1 MRRGLI
7 SPVYADLTR
16 DNLEAAE
23 RLIQAYKSHVGAKKA
38 VLKEHVS
45 ELEDLGYDYRYIR
58 GLSTLLDRRSV
69 FQSRMKLNPVKVRK
83 RIFELASGEKA
94 PISLEARRLILE
106 EAASELG
113 LRIDELEDLL
123 YADLDDELILES
135 FNPIEAERLVKW
147 YNLALTQ
154 TLLFH
159 STEVRFTTLGNW
171 QQIFREVKRLGL
183 IHEVWRGDGDRYWV
197 KVDGPLSLFRLNR
210 RYGTALARL
219 LPPVI
224 KGGGWALEAKILR
237 SSPTGYSRL
246 MDFKIN
252 EREHGKLL
260 GDEAQPEDVEAYDSG
275 VEKEFAQRFEA
286 LKTGWRLRREPE
298 PIPVGGTVLIPDFG
312 FEKDEARIYMEIVG
326 FWTPEYLKRKIEK
339 LETLKGLEMIVAVDM
354 RLACHRID
362 RLGETLHLLY
372 FKDKIPLRPILLRL
386 RGAEERLKSR
396 EARRISREAILMNL
410 DKPVMS
416 LEELAER
423 IGVASSVLREFLKG
437 EEIPGYKILT
447 ELLVQEDRLR
457 EMEDSLRRRMAD
469 GRLSLNEA
477 SSIIEELGGVK
488 PTIILEALG
497 YRVRWRGIDPDAA
510 EVEEKDKENIE
521 L

>member
-183 IHEVWRGDGDRYWV
+183 IHEVWRGDGNRYWV

-219 LPPVI
+219 
-224 KGGGWALEAKILR
+224 
-237 SSPTGYSRL
+237 
-246 MDFKIN
+246 
-252 EREHGKLL
+252 
-260 GDEAQPEDVEAYDSG
+260 
-275 VEKEFAQRFEA
+275 
-286 LKTGWRLRREPE
+286 
-298 PIPVGGTVLIPDFG
+298 
-312 FEKDEARIYMEIVG
+312 
-326 FWTPEYLKRKIEK
+326 
-339 LETLKGLEMIVAVDM
+339 
-354 RLACHRID
+354 
-362 RLGETLHLLY
+362 
-372 FKDKIPLRPILLRL
+372 
-386 RGAEERLKSR
+386 
-396 EARRISREAILMNL
+396 
-410 DKPVMS
+410 
-416 LEELAER
+416 
-423 IGVASSVLREFLKG
+423 
-437 EEIPGYKILT
+437 
-447 ELLVQEDRLR
+447 
-457 EMEDSLRRRMAD
+457 
-469 GRLSLNEA
+469 
-477 SSIIEELGGVK
+477 
-488 PTIILEALG
+488 
-497 YRVRWRGIDPDAA
+497 
-510 EVEEKDKENIE
+510 
-521 L
+521 